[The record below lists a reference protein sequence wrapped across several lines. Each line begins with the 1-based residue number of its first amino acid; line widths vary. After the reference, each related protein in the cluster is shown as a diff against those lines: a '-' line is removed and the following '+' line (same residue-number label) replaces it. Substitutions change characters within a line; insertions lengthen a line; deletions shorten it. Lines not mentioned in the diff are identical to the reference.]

1 MAMMCRSCGTVAE
14 PKTLKKGT
22 SSLEVL
28 LWLCFLL
35 PGIAYSMW
43 RWNTRHNVCP
53 ACGGSMVTDYEASR
67 PSSARRQTDSV
78 EKLAKR

>member
-1 MAMMCRSCGTVAE
+1 MAMICRSCGTVAE

-22 SSLEVL
+22 PSLEVL

-35 PGIAYSMW
+35 PGIAYSIW
-43 RWNTRHNVCP
+43 RWNTRYKACP
-53 ACGGSMVTDYEASR
+53 TCGGSVVTDYDASHS
-67 PSSARRQTDSV
+67 SSARRQTDSV